1 MSRAG
6 STQPLIPRLAVG
18 TPKQTTSVDA
28 QVLNKTS
35 SSGNGDVEIGRRDEA
50 LQPTSPTLPDE
61 AERNASNDDTPGT
74 ASNNS
79 ASLEADPDLDE
90 QEQLLVKYNNTRPVT
105 PPSEH
110 PMFAPINFEELTQ
123 IAASAKKSKSPNGSS
138 IIKQESGEAHGLPP
152 PGGLPTQASISDGPK
167 IKDENGQSAGDHHAA
182 PQQPL
187 SEPAN
192 ELDQVNV
199 IKDELKSEEQQQVEH
214 EMEVL
219 ADDDMDIDMR
229 GAVDDMHVPD
239 EIEDLNRQSDTVA
252 RQPDDAEQAG
262 VGRQSVEHQEAGK
275 HGKSPANSV
284 PEQFDGTFLPGGFEM
299 DDLLSS
305 KDLQP
310 QQYID
315 DQPQPPQRG
324 QDHQLDDHNDD
335 ASGSDEY
342 EYDEEYEDEFDEEPR
357 ELSAGP
363 SNFQDLWNQRH
374 QMFTDP
380 VQISRSPV
388 NSHLQ
393 TTPQNTREDLLS
405 FTTPASQQTSQ
416 QPTSPYD
423 ENGFSAE
430 LRQKQKEIQMR
441 IAQINEAKKQFEI
454 SQPTQQT
461 PGDFGFAQ
469 NQMGGSFPM
478 ALGPIGYERAPPGF
492 HQHQQQASYTPI
504 ITNSQYPNHHPMSY
518 GLSSNPS
525 QMPYPAHGYNMPGTR
540 VSMPPDMNNQMLG
553 SFPTQEI
560 PGMGWQ
566 ESDAEDK
573 EEIDDEHDC
582 GNEGEASD
590 DDEPLRTRVKRHASV
605 MSQDTVMG
613 DSTQHIMSGR
623 GPRQP
628 MQDSDSDMEI
638 TGSRILPNAPKGK
651 VTNPVKLARPLPLP
665 KSIPIPAKN
674 AFSDGAE
681 IDWSL
686 PEYEVQVQP
695 FDKKEDLPSAKVS
708 IPGLVREEIILSPDH
723 ADQETHLLLN
733 LFIPGQQSR
742 EVQEPEP
749 AVALL
754 NFHTIAT
761 MVIEAYHQFEIGDE
775 FGTGR
780 GHFHA
785 SHDQGEE
792 EYEHVRDAKDANV
805 DEIFFA
811 VVDRWRAGMES
822 KKQSLALIRGA
833 QEFCDVALDVI
844 YYIKEHGLLKPEP
857 KGKRERSDKG
867 VRRGPQKATATA
879 AAKGK
884 TKTKTEGEAEK
895 KQGTKRGTAAKPN
908 EVSGR
913 KKAKVEVKKKRKPKT
928 PGITIIPRT
937 K

>member
-6 STQPLIPRLAVG
+6 STQPVIPRFVIG

-35 SSGNGDVEIGRRDEA
+35 SSGDGDVEIGCPDEV

-61 AERNASNDDTPGT
+61 AERNASNDNTPET

-79 ASLEADPDLDE
+79 VSLEADPDVDE
-90 QEQLLVKYNNTRPVT
+90 QKQPLVKYSNTRHVT

-123 IAASAKKSKSPNGSS
+123 IAASAKKSKSTDGSS
-138 IIKQESGEAHGLPP
+138 MIKQESGEAHGLPLL
-152 PGGLPTQASISDGPK
+152 GSLPTQASISDGPK

-192 ELDQVNV
+192 EMGRVDI
-199 IKDELKSEEQQQVEH
+199 IKDEVKSEEQQQVEH
-214 EMEVL
+214 EIEAL

-229 GAVDDMHVPD
+229 GADDFMHVPD
-239 EIEDLNRQSDTVA
+239 DIEDLNRQSDIVA

-275 HGKSPANSV
+275 YGKSPANSV
-284 PEQFDGTFLPGGFEM
+284 PEQFDSTFLPEDFEM
-299 DDLLSS
+299 QDLLSS

-310 QQYID
+310 QKYID

-335 ASGSDEY
+335 ASSFDEY
-342 EYDEEYEDEFDEEPR
+342 EYDEEYEDEFYEEPR

-393 TTPQNTREDLLS
+393 TTPQNTRDDLLS
-405 FTTPASQQTSQ
+405 FATPASRQISQ

-441 IAQINEAKKQFEI
+441 IAQINEAKKQFEVN
-454 SQPTQQT
+454 QPTQQT
-461 PGDFGFAQ
+461 PSNLGFDQ
-469 NQMGGSFPM
+469 NQMGGSLPM
-478 ALGPIGYERAPPGF
+478 ALGPLSYERAPPSIY
-492 HQHQQQASYTPI
+492 QQQVSYAPPI
-504 ITNSQYPNHHPMSY
+504 NMNSQYQNHHPMSY
-518 GLSSNPS
+518 GLPSNPS
-525 QMPYPAHGYNMPGTR
+525 QTQYHAHGYNMPAGI
-540 VSMPPDMNNQMLG
+540 VSMPPNMNNQTPC

-560 PGMGWQ
+560 SDMGWQ
-566 ESDAEDK
+566 EFDKEDE

-582 GNEGEASD
+582 GNGVEASD
-590 DDEPLRTRVKRHASV
+590 DDEPLRTRVKRHPSV

-613 DSTQHIMSGR
+613 NSPQPVASGH
-623 GPRQP
+623 GPRKP
-628 MQDSDSDMEI
+628 VQDSDSDMEI
-638 TGSRILPNAPKGK
+638 TGSRALPKATKSK
-651 VTNPVKLARPLPLP
+651 VENPIKLARPLPLP

-674 AFSDGAE
+674 ASSDGAE

-733 LFIPGQQSR
+733 LFIPGQQAR
-742 EVQEPEP
+742 DVQEPEP

-833 QEFCDVALDVI
+833 QEFCDVALDVV

-867 VRRGPQKATATA
+867 VSRGPQKATATA
-879 AAKGK
+879 MAKGK
-884 TKTKTEGEAEK
+884 AKTKGEEK

-908 EVSGR
+908 EVAGR
-913 KKAKVEVKKKRKPKT
+913 KKQKLEVKRAQTKRKPNT
-928 PGITIIPRT
+928 PGITVVR
-937 K
+937 KS